1 MIFALCLFSIAIDG
15 PLNMKLIAVNIAD
28 MKAHQFAGAQP
39 GDHCKPIGINLI
51 IKNTLTTHK
60 TCIHTKKGLKL
71 FRLKNFLFLLLSA
84 GTYLQ
89 TSRTR
94 SVKSLIRHH
103 LTNCCSVLRRSR
115 SVFRLSGS
123 LGGRV
128 GCGCKHP
135 FCAERFRTRCRCPSF
150 RQRNFQVPADR
161 QDIVSA
167 ELSSLLQCTG
177 ANTFFFL

>member
-1 MIFALCLFSIAIDG
+1 MEQGQLLIDEDSGECIETKGAARILIFTLCLFSVAIDG

-39 GDHCKPIGINLI
+39 GNHCKPIGINLI

-89 TSRTR
+89 TFQNQISKVVDMT
-94 SVKSLIRHH
+94 SLDE
-103 LTNCCSVLRRSR
+103 LL
-115 SVFRLSGS
+115 
-123 LGGRV
+123 LGV
-128 GCGCKHP
+128 AK
-135 FCAERFRTRCRCPSF
+135 ASERFQTEWILGRACGMW
-150 RQRNFQVPADR
+150 
-161 QDIVSA
+161 
-167 ELSSLLQCTG
+167 L
-177 ANTFFFL
+177 